1 MKDSDGAYSQLIRL
15 QEAGRELEPGNS
27 QSAEIRCQSSQM
39 QRSISH
45 NSVGR
50 SSRHSFSGH
59 IVVPFG
65 VDKYDKEKENNN
77 TENKEPGSESPPPPP
92 SLFRLAAMN
101 KPEIPALLLG
111 SVSAA
116 VAGAIMPLFGL
127 LLAGMIK
134 SFYKPPEELKKDTR
148 FWALMFVV
156 MGVVSLFTYPGRTY
170 FFGVAGARLIKRV
183 RMRTF
188 ERVVNMEVAWFDLPE
203 NSSGAVGARLSA
215 DAAAV
220 RGLVG
225 DALGLL
231 VQNTGTLVVGLVLS
245 FIANWQL
252 SLIVIALLPL
262 IGLNG
267 WVQLKFMKGFSADS
281 KVKFLEREMLRIL
294 GREREREWWKGSD
307 SRAERHMLW

>member
-1 MKDSDGAYSQLIRL
+1 MKDPDGAYSQLIRL
-15 QEAGRELEPGNS
+15 QEAGRELERENS
-27 QSAEIRCQSSQM
+27 QSAEIRRQSSQM
-39 QRSISH
+39 QRSISR

-50 SSRHSFSGH
+50 SSRHSFSGP
-59 IVVPFG
+59 IVVPFE
-65 VDKYDKEKENNN
+65 VDIYDKEEENNN
-77 TENKEPGSESPPPPP
+77 TENKEPGSESPPPP
-92 SLFRLAAMN
+92 SLSRLAAMN

-127 LLAGMIK
+127 LLAGIIK

-156 MGVVSLFTYPGRTY
+156 MGVVSFFAYPGRTY
-170 FFGVAGARLIKRV
+170 FFAVAGARLINRV
-183 RMRTF
+183 RTRTF

-215 DAAAV
+215 DAATV

-225 DALGLL
+225 DALGIL
-231 VQNTGTLVVGLVLS
+231 VQNLSTLVVGLVLS

-252 SLIVIALLPL
+252 ALIVIALLPL

-267 WVQLKFMKGFSADS
+267 WVQLKFMTGFSADS
-281 KVKFLEREMLRIL
+281 KVKSLEREMPRLL
-294 GREREREWWKGSD
+294 GRERSS
-307 SRAERHMLW
+307 SR

>member
-1 MKDSDGAYSQLIRL
+1 MKDPDGAYSQLIRL

-27 QSAEIRCQSSQM
+27 QSAEIRRQSSQM

-50 SSRHSFSGH
+50 SSRHSFSGP

-65 VDKYDKEKENNN
+65 VDKEEENNN
-77 TENKEPGSESPPPPP
+77 TENKEPGSESPHPP

-111 SVSAA
+111 SFSAA

-127 LLAGMIK
+127 LLAGIIK

-267 WVQLKFMKGFSADS
+267 WVELKFATGFSADS
-281 KVKFLEREMLRIL
+281 KVKSLEREMPRIL
-294 GREREREWWKGSD
+294 GREREV
-307 SRAERHMLW
+307 ER